1 MSKPLVVGVIPARY
15 RSIRFPGKPL
25 ADLHGEPIVRWVHRQ
40 ATKASCLDRV
50 VVATDDER
58 IVDVVE
64 GFGGTALMSS
74 PSHVTGTDR
83 VAEVVEQIEADIV
96 VNIQGDEPLI
106 EPAMI
111 AQVTEP
117 LLRDDALLVS
127 TLMHPIT
134 EAAEAMD
141 EDVVKV
147 VTDLADNVMC
157 LSRSRIPFPKG
168 PTSYPMHKHIGL
180 YGFRREALEAFS
192 DWGPSPLEMT
202 ESVEIL
208 RFLEHG
214 WRVRAEQTEHHTV
227 AVDTPEDLDR
237 VRELVA
243 GALER
248 GRTYA

>member
-25 ADLHGEPIVRWVHRQ
+25 ADLHGQPIVQWVHQ
-40 ATKASCLDRV
+40 QVSKVAQLDQV
-50 VVATDDER
+50 IVATDDER

-64 GFGGTALMSS
+64 GFGGTAVMSS
-74 PSHVTGTDR
+74 PSHVTGSDR
-83 VAEVVEQIEADIV
+83 VAEVVEQIDGDII

-111 AQVTEP
+111 SQVTEP
-117 LLRDDALLVS
+117 LLRDDSLQVS

-134 EAAEAMD
+134 EAAEAID

-147 VTDLADNVMC
+147 VTNLADDVLF

-168 PTSYPMHKHIGL
+168 PVSYEMHKHIGL
-180 YGFRREALEAFS
+180 YGFRRSALEAFAG
-192 DWGPSPLEMT
+192 WGPSPLEMT
-202 ESVEIL
+202 ESVEMM

-214 WRVRAEQTEHHTV
+214 WRVRAELTEHHTV

-243 GALER
+243 GMRER
-248 GRTYA
+248 GGTYA